1 MALKTINKKGS
12 TLTTLVI
19 AMLLVIGIFSGY
31 YLFFVEQM
39 DNYDTTLDEK
49 YNETYQTLL
58 ETQEAIDNNVTT
70 IRNRITEVEEA
81 DNTFLAAIAGF
92 KGLGAALLLLVT
104 FVSSGVNVFTAIFF
118 STDIIPSDVQNL
130 MLIGVIAFII
140 LLIIAILKGEGK
152 M

>member
-1 MALKTINKKGS
+1 MAFKKMNKKGS
-12 TLTTLVI
+12 TLTVLVI
-19 AMLLVIGIFSGY
+19 SMLVVIGIFSGY

-39 DNYDTTLDEK
+39 ENYGGVLDDK

-58 ETQEAIDNNVTT
+58 SEQETIDTNVENVKDSLTD
-70 IRNRITEVEEA
+70 VEEA
-81 DNTFLAAIAGF
+81 SNDFLAAIAGF
-92 KGLGAALLLLVT
+92 KGLGKGLLLLRT
-104 FVSSGVNVFTAIFF
+104 FVSSSVNIFTAVFF

-130 MLIGVIAFII
+130 MFIGIIALIV